1 MYSNYP
7 SGINNLILREQP
19 IHIPHSGRVFWV
31 NNSSVLPDNGVAG
44 ADAPYP
50 AHGTYT
56 KPFATIDYAVGQC
69 TAGRGDV
76 IYVMPGHVE
85 TISGAAS
92 LDLDV
97 DGITVIGLGRGSDQ
111 PRLDFTATAGTVELN
126 ADNVGIFN
134 MNFHANVSGVVIGL
148 SVLTGSTGSVI
159 KNCKFDV
166 EATTTDEFLISI
178 NYGVGCNDF
187 LVEDTVID
195 MGLGGAAT
203 GIKLVGATAGGTI
216 RNCRIV
222 GDYSQ
227 ACIAGITTLST
238 EIYIED
244 NMLANGASGNIGA
257 VEVVEMLT
265 GTTGVIRRNHSLCNV
280 ATIAAHYVA
289 DTMAFYENYATE
301 DVGQAA
307 GAVLRTGATSVTAS
321 ADD

>member
-7 SGINNLILREQP
+7 SGINNLILRESP
-19 IHIPHSGRVFWV
+19 IHVPNPGKVFWV
-31 NNSSVLPDNGVAG
+31 NSTSVLPPNGVG
-44 ADAPYP
+44 GSDSTS
-50 AHGTYT
+50 HGTYLR
-56 KPFATIDYAVGQC
+56 PFATLDYAIGQC
-69 TAGRGDV
+69 VAGRGDV
-76 IYVMPGHVE
+76 IYLMPGHSE
-85 TISGAAS
+85 TIGAAAAV
-92 LDLDV
+92 DLDV
-97 DGITVIGLGRGSDQ
+97 DGVTVIGLGRGNDMAK
-111 PRLDFTATAGTVELN
+111 LDFTATAGTVEIN
-126 ADNVGIFN
+126 ADNVALYNI
-134 MNFHANVSGVVIGL
+134 NFHANVSGVVIGL
-148 SVLTGSTGSVI
+148 SVLTTSTGSVI

-166 EATTTDEFLISI
+166 ETTATDEFLIAI
-178 NYGVGCNDF
+178 NYGVGCDDF
-187 LVEDTVID
+187 LVEDTIID

-244 NMLANGASGNIGA
+244 NFLANGASGNIGA

-265 GTTGVIRRNHSLCNV
+265 GTTGVVRRNHSLANT

-289 DTMAFYENYATE
+289 DTMAFFENYATE